1 MPAVLVTVSIVTL
14 NSPFLPRR
22 RPKPSPIFVA
32 PDPRT
37 DDQVEWA
44 WVAWSPDPV
53 LTELN
58 ISLTLLMWPTPL
70 PPFRVNYCNPL
81 LRRVPDFLVQRLSLQ
96 TAECCCAPRF
106 LDQDGE
112 TTSFQLCRIPVSQP
126 VESKISRLIR
136 RSLFDQAL
144 KKFGSSHGRLRSTP
158 TDMRR
163 SPHTQQKFCC
173 FHWLCKHAIFA
184 TKTLNCCWLS
194 LCITQHRNAL
204 IN

>member
-106 LDQDGE
+106 WIKTARPHHSSCVG
-112 TTSFQLCRIPVSQP
+112 FQSPNQWNPRFPVSS
-126 VESKISRLIR
+126 V
-136 RSLFDQAL
+136 
-144 KKFGSSHGRLRSTP
+144 GHYSTKRWRNSACLMAGLDRPP